1 MNRRAGRGLRVAL
14 LAALLVQLLPGLG
27 LRAQELVADLS
38 NHLIAI
44 STAFT
49 GTDVVLF
56 GAVAAEGDIAVVV
69 RGPAQ
74 DIVVRRMV
82 ERLGIWVNERSVT
95 FGGAPSF
102 YRVFS
107 SRPMREIASQ
117 AALEREGVGLE
128 HLRLLPRQ
136 AETLSPAAAAEFR
149 AALIRQMRDAD
160 LYGQETGQVAVLGGR
175 LFRADVHFPANVPT
189 GQYIVSVLLFR
200 GGEVVEAQT
209 TPLVVSKIGV
219 SAEIFSFAHQQ
230 SAVYGIMALVMA
242 VSAGWIAGLVFR
254 RN

>member
-1 MNRRAGRGLRVAL
+1 MRRAIGQGAMALTLAAGVL
-14 LAALLVQLLPGLG
+14 LAGSPA
-27 LRAQELVADLS
+27 RSQELMADLS

-69 RGPAQ
+69 RGPGQ
-74 DIVVRRMV
+74 SVVVRRMV
-82 ERLGIWVNERSVT
+82 EHVGIWINERQMT
-95 FGGAPSF
+95 FAGVPSF

-107 SRPMREIASQ
+107 SRPMDEIA
-117 AALEREGVGLE
+117 AASTLEREGVGLD
-128 HLRLLPRQ
+128 HLRL
-136 AETLSPAAAAEFR
+136 AAQEPGAHSDAAIAEFR
-149 AALIRQMRDAD
+149 AALIRQMQDAE
-160 LYGQETGQVAVLGGR
+160 LFGTETGVVSVLGGR

-200 GGEVVEAQT
+200 DGEVVEAQT

-219 SAEIFSFAHQQ
+219 GAEIFAFAHQR
-230 SAVYGIMALVMA
+230 SAMYGLLALVMA

-254 RN
+254 RG

>member
-1 MNRRAGRGLRVAL
+1 MMRPTVGHAAMALTLAAGLL
-14 LAALLVQLLPGLG
+14 LAGSSA
-27 LRAQELVADLS
+27 RSQELVADLS
-38 NHLIAI
+38 SHLIAI

-56 GAVAAEGDIAVVV
+56 GAVAADGDIAVVV
-69 RGPAQ
+69 RGPSQ
-74 DIVVRRMV
+74 SVVVRRMV
-82 ERLGIWVNERSVT
+82 ERAGIWINERQMT
-95 FGGAPSF
+95 FAGVPSF

-107 SRPMREIASQ
+107 SRPMSEIA
-117 AALEREGVGLE
+117 AASTLEREGVGLA
-128 HLRLLPRQ
+128 HLRLRPRDP
-136 AETLSPAAAAEFR
+136 AEPSEAALAEFR
-149 AALIRQMRDAD
+149 SALIRQMQDAE
-160 LYGQETGQVAVLGGR
+160 LYGTETGRVSVLGGR

-219 SAEIFSFAHQQ
+219 GAEIFAFAHQR
-230 SAVYGIMALVMA
+230 SAMYGLLAIVMA

-254 RN
+254 RG

>member
-1 MNRRAGRGLRVAL
+1 MIRGGGWCFGSVL
-14 LAALLVQLLPGLG
+14 LAALLLLAAPAS
-27 LRAQELVADLS
+27 RAQELVADLS

-69 RGPAQ
+69 RGPGQ
-74 DIVVRRMV
+74 DVVVRRMV
-82 ERLGIWVNERSVT
+82 ERAGIWINGPSVT
-95 FGGAPSF
+95 FSGVPSF

-107 SRPMREIASQ
+107 SRPMAEIATP

-128 HLRLLPRQ
+128 HLRLLPREPEGLSQ
-136 AETLSPAAAAEFR
+136 ARTVEFR
-149 AALIRQMRDAD
+149 AALIRQMQDAD
-160 LYGQETGQVAVLGGR
+160 LYGRETGSVAVLGGR

-200 GGEVVEAQT
+200 EGEVVEAQT

-219 SAEIFSFAHQQ
+219 SAEIFTFAHHQ
-230 SAVYGIMALVMA
+230 SAVYGILALVMA

-254 RN
+254 RG